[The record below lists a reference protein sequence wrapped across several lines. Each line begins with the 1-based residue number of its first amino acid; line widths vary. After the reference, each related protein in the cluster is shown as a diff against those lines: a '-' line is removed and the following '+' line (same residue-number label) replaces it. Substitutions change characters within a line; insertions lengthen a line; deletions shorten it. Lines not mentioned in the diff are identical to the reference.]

1 MAEKFKI
8 ENAEL
13 PKWPTNF
20 SGRVSDMNPNGFR
33 TFCVK
38 IPDPEIAQIMA
49 ADGYNVK
56 HHDPRDGDEKD
67 DFDYLQ
73 ISVSWA
79 RFEPLVV
86 MCGSNGKQIK
96 LNESNVGQLDD
107 ETILSV
113 DVVISPYHYHNKLG
127 RSGVIAFAKELW
139 VTIDDSYSFRDKHGY
154 RDESAIH
161 PNDYSVLRT
170 QELRE
175 EREQSE
181 HGQSAQDDLPFDI
194 P

>member
-20 SGRVSDMNPNGFR
+20 SGRVSDNNPHGYK

-38 IPDPEIAQIMA
+38 IGDPELAQVMA

-56 HHDPRDGDEKD
+56 HHDPRDGYEND
-67 DFDYLQ
+67 DFDYIQ
-73 ISVSWA
+73 ISLSWA
-79 RFEPLVV
+79 KFEPLVV

-107 ETILSV
+107 ETILSL

-139 VTIDDSYSFRDKHGY
+139 ATIDDSYSFRDKHGY
-154 RDESAIH
+154 RDETAVH

-170 QELRE
+170 QELN
-175 EREQSE
+175 EQK
-181 HGQSAQDDLPFDI
+181 GQSAQDDLPFDI

>member
-20 SGRVSDMNPNGFR
+20 SGRVNDNNPHGYK

-38 IPDPEIAQIMA
+38 ISDPELAQLMA
-49 ADGYNVK
+49 GDGYNIK
-56 HHDPRDGDEKD
+56 HHDPREGYEND
-67 DFDYLQ
+67 DFDYIQ
-73 ISVSWA
+73 ISLSWA
-79 RFEPLVV
+79 KFDPLVV
-86 MCGSNGKQIK
+86 MCGSNGKQIR
-96 LNESNVGQLDD
+96 LNESNVSQLDD
-107 ETILSV
+107 ETILSL
-113 DVVISPYHYHNKLG
+113 DVVVSPYHYRNKLG

-154 RDESAIH
+154 REDKPVH
-161 PNDYSVLRT
+161 TNDYSVLRS
-170 QELRE
+170 QEIRE
-175 EREQSE
+175 EKER
-181 HGQSAQDDLPFDI
+181 GQSAQDDLPFEV